1 MYNNSFFKKVILA
14 VCVVFL
20 YSCDKDYNS
29 IGENLI
35 GENDF
40 NFVKYTSNVVAYNQK
55 IGPIQS
61 NNLPVNSLG
70 VFDNSAFGTTTSNFA
85 TQLVLNSANPTI
97 GENPVVE
104 SVVLTIPYFST
115 LKSTDTNGDR
125 TYELDSIYGPSDAKI
140 KLSVYESGYFMRDLD
155 PDTGFKEVQKYYTDQ
170 NTDFNTAK
178 VGNRLNNST
187 NASQNDAFFFSA
199 ADYKTTTTSTDGKDV
214 ITRVAPGMRLDLDAS
229 FFTSKIIAGAAS
241 GKLASNDIFKNYF
254 RGLYFKVE
262 KSGSSASNMALIDF
276 RKGEITIKYKENTS
290 ATDATRIEKSIV
302 LNLTGNTVSLLDQS
316 NTNTSYA
323 NATTAS
329 NINTSLG
336 DDKLYLKGGEG
347 AMSIIELFGPDTNN
361 NGVADELETIRANG
375 WLINEA
381 NLIFHVDA
389 SVTNNAAEA
398 SRIYLYD
405 LNNHRPIFDYAVD
418 ATTGLT
424 AKNGKLVYGGLLNKQ
439 NADDKVYKIRITNQ
453 IRNLIKNADSTNVKL
468 GVVVTEDINTTASNK
483 LRTSTSLFS
492 QAPRASVMSQMGV
505 VLFGSKSSVP
515 EGKKLKLEIFYTKP
529 N

>member
-1 MYNNSFFKKVILA
+1 
-14 VCVVFL
+14 
-20 YSCDKDYNS
+20 
-29 IGENLI
+29 
-35 GENDF
+35 
-40 NFVKYTSNVVAYNQK
+40 
-55 IGPIQS
+55 
-61 NNLPVNSLG
+61 
-70 VFDNSAFGTTTSNFA
+70 
-85 TQLVLNSANPTI
+85 
-97 GENPVVE
+97 
-104 SVVLTIPYFST
+104 
-115 LKSTDTNGDR
+115 
-125 TYELDSIYGPSDAKI
+125 
-140 KLSVYESGYFMRDLD
+140 
-155 PDTGFKEVQKYYTDQ
+155 
-170 NTDFNTAK
+170 
-178 VGNRLNNST
+178 
-187 NASQNDAFFFSA
+187 
-199 ADYKTTTTSTDGKDV
+199 
-214 ITRVAPGMRLDLDAS
+214 MRLDLDAS

-336 DDKLYLKGGEG
+336 DDKLYLKGGQG
-347 AMSIIELFGPDTNN
+347 AMSIIELFGADADN
-361 NGVADELETIRANG
+361 NGVADKLETIRANG

-505 VLFGSKSSVP
+505 VLYGSKSSVP
-515 EGKKLKLEIFYTKP
+515 EGKRLKLEIFYTKP